1 MTTKNK
7 IDPMFGPVG
16 ATAGKILF
24 FAGLIITWFYVSGLI
39 LVLIGAFV
47 GFTVTTTWIDF
58 DKKRLRFATRLF
70 GFIPTGKWIFVHKD
84 MKLGI
89 KKSNQVWRAYSR
101 GNQTLDIAD
110 DDYVLFLFDANGKDV
125 LPILKA
131 DSPDSAK
138 RKLDELTVQLGI
150 GVI

>member
-1 MTTKNK
+1 
-7 IDPMFGPVG
+7 MFGPVG

-24 FAGLIITWFYVSGLI
+24 LAGLVVSWFYVAGLI

-58 DKKRLRFATRLF
+58 DKKRLRFAARLF
-70 GFIPTGKWIFVHKD
+70 GFISTGKWIPVHKD

-110 DDYVLFLFDANGKDV
+110 DDYVLFLFDANGKAV
-125 LPILKA
+125 IPILKA
-131 DSPDSAK
+131 KTPDAAK
-138 RKLDELTVQLGI
+138 SNLDKLTNQLGV

>member
-24 FAGLIITWFYVSGLI
+24 LAGLIITWFYVSGLI

-70 GFIPTGKWIFVHKD
+70 GFIPTGKWITVHKD

-110 DDYVLFLFDANGKDV
+110 NDYVLFLFDSNGKAII
-125 LPILKA
+125 PIQKSSTPYA
-131 DSPDSAK
+131 AK
-138 RKLDELTVQLGI
+138 QNLDTLTKQLGI

>member
-1 MTTKNK
+1 
-7 IDPMFGPVG
+7 MFGPVG

-24 FAGLIITWFYVSGLI
+24 LAGLVITWFYVSGLI

-47 GFTVTTTWIDF
+47 GFTSTITWIDF

-110 DDYVLFLFDANGKDV
+110 NDYVLFLFDANGKAII
-125 LPILKA
+125 PIQK
-131 DSPDSAK
+131 SSTPDAAK
-138 RKLDELTVQLGI
+138 QNLDTLTKHLGI